1 MKKEVKIGIFTILM
15 IIAAWAGV
23 RFLSGIDLFSSSNTY
38 YAKYDQIDGVQS
50 ASPIMIKGV
59 KVGSVSE
66 VILDPAYDADVVLK
80 LSIDGNF
87 MIPSD
92 SEARIYSSSVMGP
105 MAIDLKLGSSK
116 EFIEPGGIINSSR
129 DKGLMETASS
139 EMEFLKERLD
149 NVTSQLTTTLENLNI
164 LLEGNTE
171 NITNTLKNMDDLS
184 SNLNILVEQNQKGL
198 TTMVDGFAKVS
209 ETMGERSPQID
220 SIIMNINKLTTD
232 LGEANL
238 GSTLAESL
246 NQINEVMAQLNS
258 TEGSMGK
265 LMNDDQI
272 YNNLASVSSN
282 LDELL
287 IDFKDNPARYIN
299 VSVFG
304 RSAIKQEIKAEKRM
318 IKTAVEADK
327 DATNAARKASK

>member
-15 IIAAWAGV
+15 IVAAWAGV

-50 ASPIMIKGV
+50 ASPIFIKGV

-80 LSIDGNF
+80 LSIDSDF

-92 SEARIYSSSVMGP
+92 SEARIFSSSVMGP

-116 EFIEPGGIINSSR
+116 AYLEPGDTINSSR
-129 DKGLMETASS
+129 DKGLMETAST
-139 EMEFLKERLD
+139 ELEFLKNRLD
-149 NVTSQLTTTLENLNI
+149 NVTSELTTTLENLNT

-184 SNLNILVEQNQKGL
+184 ANLNILVEQNQRGL
-198 TTMVDGFAKVS
+198 STMVDGFAKVS
-209 ETMGERSPQID
+209 ETMGERAPQID

-246 NQINEVMAQLNS
+246 NQINEVMAQLND
-258 TEGSMGK
+258 TEGSIGK
-265 LMNDDQI
+265 ILNDDEI

-304 RSAIKQEIKAEKRM
+304 RSALKQEIKAEKRM

-327 DATNAARKASK
+327 DATNAARKANK